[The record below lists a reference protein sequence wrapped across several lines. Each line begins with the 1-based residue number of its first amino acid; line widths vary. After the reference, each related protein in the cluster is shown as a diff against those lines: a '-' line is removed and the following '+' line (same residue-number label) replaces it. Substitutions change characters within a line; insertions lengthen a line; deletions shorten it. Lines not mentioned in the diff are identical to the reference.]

1 MQKMMAGALLVFLVA
16 GFAGCGGDDSTGG
29 SVPFGPTKAGGSA
42 SGGSSSSGSTSSASG
57 NGASSSGGTCKYL
70 SASEASEIVGKA
82 GEANVTSNDSAG
94 TVQTICTFG
103 SGTGDQV
110 MLIVNDFKSSPAA
123 SAIKSAMERTIT
135 EKIGGLGDLGGYTTK
150 TPDSVVVVFV
160 KGNVQVSLLVGAKNV
175 NTAAVVAAAKKIAGR
190 L

>member
-1 MQKMMAGALLVFLVA
+1 MKKMLAGALLVFLIA
-16 GFAGCGGDDSTGG
+16 GFAGCGGDDNSGG
-29 SVPFGPTKAGGSA
+29 SVPFGPTKASGSA
-42 SGGSSSSGSTSSASG
+42 SGATSASG

-160 KGNVQVSLLVGAKNV
+160 KGNVQVSLLVGARNV
-175 NTAAVVAAAKKIAGR
+175 NAAAVVAAAKKIAGK